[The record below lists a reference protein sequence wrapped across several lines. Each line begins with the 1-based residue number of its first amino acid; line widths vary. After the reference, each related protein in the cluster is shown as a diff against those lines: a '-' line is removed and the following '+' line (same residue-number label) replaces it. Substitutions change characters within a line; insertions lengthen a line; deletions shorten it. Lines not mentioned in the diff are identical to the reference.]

1 MGWYGLRG
9 LCWEASL
16 EKSVNNLP
24 GRSSEETVEA
34 VAASS
39 LRVFTAGVP
48 VVGGG
53 RGDEG
58 DGELVRRAR
67 GGEAAAFEGLV
78 VRYRARLYGMI
89 YNMTGN
95 EADSWDLTQ
104 EVFLRAWRALPQ
116 FEDRAQFYTW
126 LHRIAHNAVCDWLRR
141 QKVRG
146 GGSAG
151 EFDDSR
157 GSVPEAGAVTVPRGG
172 VGPDEALS
180 HKELGERIREALEAL
195 SPEHRAV
202 ILLKELDGMT
212 YQEIAESVGCSVGTV
227 MSRLFYARKRLQVL
241 LADLGPGDGNLKK
254 ETL

>member
-1 MGWYGLRG
+1 M
-9 LCWEASL
+9 
-16 EKSVNNLP
+16 
-24 GRSSEETVEA
+24 EA

-39 LRVFTAGVP
+39 LQGYVAGVP
-48 VVGGG
+48 VAGEG
-53 RGDEG
+53 RGGEG
-58 DGELVRRAR
+58 DSELVRRAR
-67 GGEAAAFEGLV
+67 GGEAAAFEALV
-78 VRYRARLYGMI
+78 VRYRGRLYGMI

-146 GGSAG
+146 GVSAG
-151 EFDDSR
+151 EFDDGR

-172 VGPDEALS
+172 VGPDEALA
-180 HKELGERIREALEAL
+180 HKEVGERIREALEVL

-202 ILLKELDGMT
+202 ILLKEVDGMT
-212 YQEIAESVGCSVGTV
+212 YQEIAEAVGCSVGTV
-227 MSRLFYARKRLQVL
+227 MSRLFYARKRLQSL
-241 LADLGPGDGNLKK
+241 LADLEPAGGHSGK